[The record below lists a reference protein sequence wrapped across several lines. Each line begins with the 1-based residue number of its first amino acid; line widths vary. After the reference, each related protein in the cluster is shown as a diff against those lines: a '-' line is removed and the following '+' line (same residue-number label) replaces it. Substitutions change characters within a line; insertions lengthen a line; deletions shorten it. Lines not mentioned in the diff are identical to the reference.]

1 MKIITT
7 IIIFL
12 FASCYSY
19 SQLKKDTLTNEKIIK
34 MVNNKISSLL
44 IQKSISKAI
53 YSNFDLTSEGIIN
66 LKESKVS
73 DSIIVSMFDKA
84 SSLSSNSLN
93 TDNDIN
99 EAQTIK
105 RSINQSS
112 GKPLDELTPG
122 IYYESNNKSNKE
134 YIRLNSVTST
144 PNLDKFMSS
153 NVEYTILGKNALT
166 IINTSLPEFYLKV
179 GVGYENI
186 VYQPTQFIVLYA
198 KGKKGNRYI
207 QGKVGVFTSNI
218 FDFSEKYIITPN
230 FTRIND
236 TLYKVTFE
244 KKIPKGHYFFGPK
257 NRLAGKNFLE
267 FDIII

>member
-7 IIIFL
+7 ILIFL

-19 SQLKKDTLTNEKIIK
+19 SQLKKDTLTNEKITK

-44 IQKSISKAI
+44 IQKSISKAS
-53 YSNFDLTSEGIIN
+53 YCNFDLTSEGIIN
-66 LKESKVS
+66 LKENKVS
-73 DSIIVSMFDKA
+73 DSIIVSMFDRE
-84 SSLSSNSLN
+84 SSVLSNSLN
-93 TDNDIN
+93 TGININ
-99 EAQTIK
+99 EAQTTK
-105 RSINQSS
+105 QSVYQSS
-112 GKPLDELTPG
+112 NKSLDELTPG
-122 IYYESNNKSNKE
+122 IYYESNNKNNKE
-134 YIRLNSVTST
+134 YIRLNSATSA
-144 PNLDKFMSS
+144 PSLDKFMSS
-153 NVEYTILGKNALT
+153 KVEYTILGKNALT
-166 IINTSLPEFYLKV
+166 IINTPLPEFYLKV

-244 KKIPKGHYFFGPK
+244 KKMPKGNYFFGPK

-267 FDIII
+267 FDIVI

>member
-1 MKIITT
+1 M
-7 IIIFL
+7 
-12 FASCYSY
+12 FATFYSY
-19 SQLKKDTLTNEKIIK
+19 SQLKKDTLSNEKIIK

-44 IQKSISKAI
+44 IQKSISKAS
-53 YSNFDLTSEGIIN
+53 YCNFDLTSEGIIN
-66 LKESKVS
+66 LKGNKVS
-73 DSIIVSMFDKA
+73 DSIIVSMFDRET
-84 SSLSSNSLN
+84 SVPTNSLN
-93 TDNDIN
+93 TGINSN
-99 EAQTIK
+99 EAQTTK
-105 RSINQSS
+105 QSVYQSS
-112 GKPLDELTPG
+112 NKSLDELTPG
-122 IYYESNNKSNKE
+122 IYYESNNKE
-134 YIRLNSVTST
+134 YIRLNSATSA
-144 PNLDKFMSS
+144 PSLDKFMSS
-153 NVEYTILGKNALT
+153 NVEYTILGKTALT